1 MHELGMTL
9 FGLCLVGL
17 CTLNILLAFYAY
29 KRHEVLGKYFALTS
43 ILAALASVSHFV
55 RQLMDSLFAYSV
67 WSSCYFIFM
76 DFMLVFLTVFVRIYT
91 HGRITQKGRIVFWV
105 LFGLACV
112 DSVFMLVNPFCDIV
126 VTFLDTGRKLGEF
139 VSHPLYYAHLTFS
152 YLLVGLAVVCIMR
165 KVLVVSG
172 VYKLQYIYSGLGI
185 VIVLL
190 VHFLYMTVPA
200 LGSYNYADVVLPFYS
215 ICVYIFYWSCY
226 WYTSHGMLNFF
237 KHSVLENVEQMIVL
251 FDCNDKLILCNSRAE
266 KFLPDMKLGKS
277 LSDFLQECSVPLVDE
292 YAERGCSF
300 QCVISK
306 DGVETPFRCEYRLLQ
321 NKRSKVIGRLFIFTN
336 MVLETDMLTGFHNK
350 DAFDIFVR
358 ESNLRMDGEQVTVA
372 VCDIYGLSMI
382 NASRGHG
389 AGDTVL
395 RNLAGILRESFPK
408 DSYFVRGEDA
418 VLIVVSTS
426 VTEGETKSILG
437 RIKQTFTEDFV
448 TAVAVGERNPE
459 GILSAIKNAT
469 RALHQKKLL
478 DHRSLHSSAIAS
490 LIRALQE
497 CDSDT
502 EAHVKRTQEIGALLG
517 VRLGLSDVQLSDLS
531 LLCLLHDIGKIG
543 IPLEIL
549 NKPSKLNDEEWVVMK
564 SHVEK
569 GFQIANSSPELKSI
583 APMVRFHHERWDG
596 RGYPDGLSRESIP
609 LLSRIISVVDAYD
622 AMVSDRAYRKGM
634 PQAAA
639 FAELR
644 RCAGMQF
651 DPTIVS
657 EFIRILEENP
667 NLGKT
672 TSSGNEIVGVNTL
685 KPNSSSEGI
694 SAQEKNEVSR
704 ECVHALEFMNY
715 MLDAATL
722 RILTV
727 NKAFEEISGYT
738 QQDVNE
744 LQLTQGDMVP
754 EEDRVEYLCKVGEYL
769 AKAPVA
775 YLEHRFLKKNG
786 DITYV
791 YCTGRLFFDSVSRS
805 SRIEVTVIDSTK
817 TFAATQLAIEQR
829 DRAAKQLHYWEDT
842 YRKDALT
849 GLMNRSAFQS
859 DVEQKLLEDS
869 SKVMLLMVDV
879 DKFKQFNDAYGHHA
893 GDEFLIMVA
902 QALTDALRTDDMSCR
917 MGGDEFAAALFFK
930 KDCTEEFMLQ
940 RAQQI
945 FDKINMSLLSAEKGT
960 SLSMGAVISDESK
973 NTFNKLYE
981 ASDKALY
988 TSKALGRSRLSV
1000 N

>member
-1 MHELGMTL
+1 MHELGMTF

-17 CTLNILLAFYAY
+17 STFNIFLAFSAY
-29 KRHEVLGKYFALTS
+29 KRRGTLGRYFAATS
-43 ILAALASVSHFV
+43 VFVTLAAISHFV
-55 RQLMDSLFAYSV
+55 RQLTGTTFAYSFF
-67 WSSCYFIFM
+67 SSCYFVSM
-76 DFMLVFLTVFVRIYT
+76 NFMLLFMAMFVRIYT
-91 HGRITQKGRIVFWV
+91 YGNITKKGRFVFLI
-105 LFGLACV
+105 LFGIVCV
-112 DSVFMLVNPFCDIV
+112 DSVIMFINPFYDIV
-126 VTFLDTGRKLGEF
+126 VTFLGNGCLKKGY
-139 VSHPLYYAHLTFS
+139 VSHPLYYLHLGVS
-152 YLLVGLAVVCIMR
+152 YVFVGLAILNIVHKVVNVPR
-165 KVLVVSG
+165 E
-172 VYKLQYIYSGLGI
+172 YKLQYVYSGVGI
-185 VIVLL
+185 AIIMLVNVLYR
-190 VHFLYMTVPA
+190 VVPS
-200 LGSYNYADVVLPFYS
+200 LSSNNYADVVLPLYCF
-215 ICVYIFYWSCY
+215 CLYIFYWSCY
-226 WYTSHGMLNFF
+226 WYTNHGMLNVF
-237 KHSVLENVEQMIVL
+237 KYSVLENVEQMIVL
-251 FDCNDKLILCNSRAE
+251 FDREDKLILFNNRAE
-266 KFLPDMKLGKS
+266 NFLPALKLGDS
-277 LSDFLQECSVPLVDE
+277 MTDFLQKCSAPPVDDFSDQ
-292 YAERGCSF
+292 GCSF
-300 QCVISK
+300 QCVVSK
-306 DGVETPFRCEYRLLQ
+306 DGEETPFRCDYRLLK
-321 NKRSKVIGRLFIFTN
+321 NKHSEFIGRLFIFTN
-336 MVLETDMLTGFHNK
+336 IVLETDMLTGFQNK
-350 DAFDIFVR
+350 DAFEIFVL
-358 ESNLRMDGEQVTVA
+358 ESNVCVEGDQVSVA
-372 VCDIYGLSMI
+372 VCDINGLSMI
-382 NASRGHG
+382 NASRGHS
-389 AGDTVL
+389 AGDAVL
-395 RNLAGILRESFPK
+395 RNLAEKIREAFPK
-408 DSYFVRGEDA
+408 DSFFVRGEDA
-418 VLIVVSTS
+418 NLIVVSTS

-437 RIKQTFTEDFV
+437 RIKQEFPEDIV
-448 TAVAVGERNPE
+448 TAVGVGVRSPE
-459 GILSAIKNAT
+459 GVLGAISNAT
-469 RALHQKKLL
+469 HALHQKKLL

-490 LIRALQE
+490 LIKALQE

-502 EAHVKRTQEIGALLG
+502 ETHVKRTQEMGAMLG
-517 VRLGLSDVQLSDLS
+517 VRLGLSDAQLSDLS

-596 RGYPDGLSRESIP
+596 RGYPDGLSRETIP

-639 FAELR
+639 FEELR
-644 RCAGMQF
+644 RCAGSQF

-667 NLGKT
+667 NLGKSST
-672 TSSGNEIVGVNTL
+672 TGGGIVGVNTI
-685 KPNSSSEGI
+685 KPNSTSEGVV
-694 SAQEKNEVSR
+694 APEKNDVSR

-817 TFAATQLAIEQR
+817 TFAATQLALEQR

-869 SKVMLLMVDV
+869 FKVMLLMVDV
-879 DKFKQFNDAYGHHA
+879 DKFKQFNDTYGHHA

-902 QALTDALRTDDMSCR
+902 QALTDALRNEDMSCR

-930 KDCTEEFMLQ
+930 RECSEEFMLQ

-945 FDKINMSLLSAEKGT
+945 FDKINMSLLSAEKAT
-960 SLSMGAVISDESK
+960 TLSMGAVISDENK

>member
-1 MHELGMTL
+1 MTL
-9 FGLCLVGL
+9 FGLCLIGL
-17 CTLNILLAFYAY
+17 CTLNIVLALSAIK
-29 KRHEVLGKYFALTS
+29 KRDVLGKYFALTS
-43 ILAALASVSHFV
+43 VFAAFSAVSHFL
-55 RQLMDSLFAYSV
+55 RQLMDSVFAYSV
-67 WSSCYFIFM
+67 FSSCYFVSM
-76 DFMLVFLTVFVRIYT
+76 NFMLVFMAVFVRIYT
-91 HGRITQKGRIVFWV
+91 HGLITKKMRVVFWI
-105 LFGLACV
+105 LFGLICV
-112 DSVFMLVNPFCDIV
+112 DSVIMFINPFYDIV
-126 VTFLDTGRKLGEF
+126 VTFTGTGATKNEYI
-139 VSHPLYYAHLTFS
+139 SHPLYYSHLGLS
-152 YLLVGLAVVCIMR
+152 YVFVGLAILS
-165 KVLVVSG
+165 LVYKIIEVPKE
-172 VYKLQYIYSGLGI
+172 YKLQYVYSGIGI
-185 VIVLL
+185 VIIMLVNVLYRTIPGL
-190 VHFLYMTVPA
+190 KSH
-200 LGSYNYADVVLPFYS
+200 NYADITLPLYCF
-215 ICVYIFYWSCY
+215 CVYIFYWSCY
-226 WYTSHGMLNFF
+226 WFSTHGMLNFF
-237 KHSVLENVEQMIVL
+237 KHSVFENVEQIIVL
-251 FDCNDKLILCNSRAE
+251 FDRDDKLILYNSRANG
-266 KFLPDMKLGKS
+266 FLPAMKLGDSMSK
-277 LSDFLQECSVPLVDE
+277 FLQECSIPPVDE

-300 QCVISK
+300 QCVITK
-306 DGVETPFRCEYRLLQ
+306 DDVETPFRCDYRLLK
-321 NKRSKVIGRLFIFTN
+321 NNHSKIIGRLFIFSN
-336 MVLETDMLTGFHNK
+336 MVLETDMLTGFQNK
-350 DAFDIFVR
+350 DAFEIFVR
-358 ESNLRMDGEQVTVA
+358 ESNVRMDGDQVTVA
-372 VCDIYGLSMI
+372 VCDVNGLSII

-389 AGDTVL
+389 VGDAVL
-395 RNLAGILRESFPK
+395 QNLAEMLRSSFPK

-418 VLIVVSTS
+418 ILIAVSTTL
-426 VTEGETKSILG
+426 TEGETKSILG
-437 RIKQTFTEDFV
+437 RVKQNFSEDIV
-448 TAVAVGERNPE
+448 TAVSVGARNPD
-459 GILSAIKNAT
+459 GVLGAIKNAT

-478 DHRSLHSSAIAS
+478 DKKSLHSSALAS
-490 LIRALQE
+490 LIKALQE

-502 EAHVKRTQEIGALLG
+502 EAHVKRTQEMGAALG
-517 VRLGLSDVQLSDLS
+517 VRLGLSDVQQSDLS

-543 IPLEIL
+543 IPIEIL
-549 NKPSKLNDEEWVVMK
+549 NRPSKLSDEEWVVMK
-564 SHVEK
+564 NHVEK

-583 APMVRFHHERWDG
+583 AHMVRFHHERWDG

-622 AMVSDRAYRKGM
+622 AMVSNRAYRKGM
-634 PQAAA
+634 SQTAAIN
-639 FAELR
+639 ELR

-657 EFIRILEENP
+657 QFIQILEENP
-667 NLGKT
+667 NLGKP
-672 TSSGNEIVGVNTL
+672 SSNVKEFAGENAL
-685 KPNSSSEGI
+685 KPNSTSEGI
-694 SAQEKNEVSR
+694 VSPEKNDISR

-744 LQLTQGDMVP
+744 LKLTQGDMVP
-754 EEDRVEYLCKVGEYL
+754 EEDRTEYLCKVDEYL

-817 TFAATQLAIEQR
+817 TFAATQLALEQR
-829 DRAAKQLHYWEDT
+829 DRAAKQLLYWENT

-859 DVEQKLLEDS
+859 DVEQKLLEGS

-879 DKFKQFNDAYGHHA
+879 DKFKQFNDTYGHHA

-902 QALTDALRTDDMSCR
+902 QALTGALRNDDMSCR

-930 KDCTEEFMLQ
+930 KECTEEFMLQ

-945 FDKINMSLLSAEKGT
+945 FDKINMSLLSAEKAT
-960 SLSMGAVISDESK
+960 TLSMGAVISSDEK

-988 TSKALGRSRLSV
+988 QSKENGRNRLSM

>member
-1 MHELGMTL
+1 MQELGLTL
-9 FGLCLVGL
+9 FGLCLIGL
-17 CTLNILLAFYAY
+17 CTLNMYLAYSAF
-29 KRHEVLGKYFALTS
+29 KRHDALGRYFAVTS
-43 ILAALASVSHFV
+43 VFVTLAVVSHFV
-55 RQLMDSLFAYSV
+55 RQLTVNAFAYSFL
-67 WSSCYFIFM
+67 SSCYFVSM
-76 DFMLVFLTVFVRIYT
+76 NFMLVFMATFVRICT
-91 HGRITQKGRIVFWV
+91 HGKISEKGRLIFLALLGIV
-105 LFGLACV
+105 CV
-112 DSVFMLVNPFCDIV
+112 DSLVMFINPFYDIV
-126 VTFLDTGRKLGEF
+126 VTFVGPVDTKNEYI
-139 VSHPLYYAHLTFS
+139 SHPLYHLHLGIS
-152 YLLVGLAVVCIMR
+152 YMLVGLALMNILS
-165 KVLVVSG
+165 KVRNVPKE
-172 VYKLQYIYSGLGI
+172 YKLQYVYSGMGI
-185 VIVLL
+185 VVIMLVNVLYR
-190 VHFLYMTVPA
+190 VVPS
-200 LGSYNYADVVLPFYS
+200 LSSYNYADVVLPLYCF
-215 ICVYIFYWSCY
+215 CLYIFYWSCY
-226 WYTSHGMLNFF
+226 WYTNHGMLTVF

-251 FDCNDKLILCNSRAE
+251 FDREDKLILYNNRAE
-266 KFLPDMKLGKS
+266 NFLPAMKLGDS
-277 LSDFLQECSVPLVDE
+277 MSDFLRMCSAPPVDE
-292 YAERGCSF
+292 YAGYGCSF
-300 QCVISK
+300 QCVVSK
-306 DGVETPFRCEYRLLQ
+306 GGVETPFRCDYRLLK
-321 NKRSKVIGRLFIFTN
+321 NKRSEFIGRLFIFTN
-336 MVLETDMLTGFHNK
+336 IVLETDMLTGFQNK
-350 DAFDIFVR
+350 DAFEVFVI
-358 ESNLRMDGEQVTVA
+358 ESDVRSDGDQVSVA
-372 VCDIYGLSMI
+372 VCDINGLSMI
-382 NASRGHG
+382 NASRGHA

-395 RNLAGILRESFPK
+395 RNLAGKIRDAFPK

-418 VLIVVSTS
+418 ILIAVSTS
-426 VTEGETKSILG
+426 LTEGETKAILG
-437 RIKQTFTEDFV
+437 RIKQEFPEDIV
-448 TAVAVGERNPE
+448 TAVGVGVRSPE
-459 GILSAIKNAT
+459 GVLGAISNAT

-502 EAHVKRTQEIGALLG
+502 EAHVKRTQAIGAMLG
-517 VRLGLSDVQLSDLS
+517 ARLGLSDVQLSDLS

-583 APMVRFHHERWDG
+583 AQMVRFHHERWDG

-634 PQAAA
+634 SQQAA
-639 FAELR
+639 FEELR
-644 RCAGMQF
+644 RCAGLQF

-657 EFIRILEENP
+657 EFISVLEENP
-667 NLGKT
+667 DLGKS
-672 TSSGNEIVGVNTL
+672 TSTGAGFVGVNTL
-685 KPNSSSEGI
+685 KPNSTSEGI
-694 SAQEKNEVSR
+694 VASETTEVSR
-704 ECVHALEFMNY
+704 ECVHALDFMNY

-722 RILTV
+722 KILTV

-738 QQDVNE
+738 QQEVNE
-744 LQLTQGDMVP
+744 LNLTQGDLVP
-754 EEDRVEYLCKVGEYL
+754 EDDRTEYLCKVGEYL

-791 YCTGRLFFDSVSRS
+791 YCTGRLFFDSASRS

-817 TFAATQLAIEQR
+817 TFAATQLALEQQ
-829 DRAAKQLHYWEDT
+829 DRAAKQLHYWEKT

-859 DVEQKLLEDS
+859 DVEQKLLEGS

-879 DKFKQFNDAYGHHA
+879 DKFKQFNDTYGHHA

-902 QALTDALRTDDMSCR
+902 QSLTDALRNEDMSCR

-930 KDCTEEFMLQ
+930 RECSEEFMLQ

-945 FDKINMSLLSAEKGT
+945 FDKINMSLLSAEKAT
-960 SLSMGAVISDESK
+960 TLSMGAVISDENK